1 MGLLE
6 EKDWTARWIGQG
18 SVRPEEKSHAP
29 VFRKTFQAESREFSE
44 RARIYLCGLGLFRM
58 LVNGREVSDSFF
70 DPGESHAGKTVYYV
84 TFDLQPFLCA
94 GENTVEIW
102 LGNGQYTGFLQNPV
116 MAMPDCSELPEHRY
130 QKNDG
135 LVADG
140 RICGEKKVIA

>member
-1 MGLLE
+1 MYFGTE
-6 EKDWTARWIGQG
+6 TDIIFSG
-18 SVRPEEKSHAP
+18 
-29 VFRKTFQAESREFSE
+29 RKN
-44 RARIYLCGLGLFRM
+44 
-58 LVNGREVSDSFF
+58 NGFYV
-70 DPGESHAGKTVYYV
+70 GKTVYYV